1 MRVVVLA
8 TVLLAS
14 SSLYPS
20 LAQEA
25 AKPPIVA
32 PQTLPTQPDQNS
44 PQQRDQR
51 AEWDRPRDDDREV
64 GRDSRMHRGDSDH
77 MGRDDREMG
86 QDGRMHRER
95 DDDRGGNRDR
105 GRYADRDDRGN
116 QGPDRAGRGPG
127 YGEADNED
135 RPRRRVKVCIE
146 YDGDEYCR
154 YKGRK
159 SNDF

>member
-8 TVLLAS
+8 TVLFVS
-14 SSLYPS
+14 SSICTS

-32 PQTLPTQPDQNS
+32 PQTVPDRPDGNS

-51 AEWDRPRDDDREV
+51 VERDRPRDEEHET
-64 GRDSRMHRGDSDH
+64 GRDWRMRRGDSDR

-86 QDGRMHRER
+86 RDRRMHRDR
-95 DDDRGGNRDR
+95 YDDRNGSKDR
-105 GRYADRDDRGN
+105 GRYSDRDDGGNRGS
-116 QGPDRAGRGPG
+116 DRADRGPG
-127 YGEADNED
+127 YGEADDQD